1 MINDVPRKT
10 SGRPIYQTAAPLL
23 CILIVGTAVRLLYM
37 KAQTFYID
45 EAFNFMLGRHSL
57 AQIVAGS
64 ASESNP
70 PLPAII
76 AHFWE
81 LCGTNILWLRTLPLL
96 FSAGALV
103 LTYFAAV
110 SLIGRRA
117 GFFAAMLMAISPYQ
131 LLFSHIYRYP
141 AQAIFLGALA
151 LFFFVKLVFDEK
163 RIFTWPFAFVCA
175 LSLYTHYFFVFLV
188 FFFNVYFLVRSYQ
201 MKNAKVVAWIISQA
215 AVFACFAPWLF
226 FSGLQTTR
234 ELKYVGVPKMAEHLK
249 AFPFKGTVNVAQS
262 YLTGYYPF
270 GARIWFISV
279 VLLLFVFLFSI
290 CVSHAPKKEGY
301 YLSLA
306 GLITCIFPPYL
317 LMFFFGLRIN
327 PIFYFCMF
335 SPLFYIFIASSIFC
349 GAPARLRLA
358 SCGLLFI
365 ILFFSLKFYFIN
377 VRPERDNATA
387 IRHILSNRRDNDIV
401 LLNPTYQESLFNYYA
416 PGKFNIFG
424 IPDKFNI
431 LRYNFNNAAQVSES
445 RLRELDKSLKR
456 DGRIW
461 AFFGFG
467 VKTKPDQAA
476 ATIAHLEKNYNKT
489 FEMDF
494 APMSFARESGKLY
507 LFERKPTT
515 DGAVK

>member
-1 MINDVPRKT
+1 MINGVPLKT
-10 SGRPIYQTAAPLL
+10 SGKSQHQTAAPLL
-23 CILIVGTAVRLLYM
+23 CALIIGVALRLLYM

-57 AQIVAGS
+57 AQILAGS

-70 PLPAII
+70 PLPAVI

-81 LCGTNILWLRTLPLL
+81 LFGTNIIWLRTLPLL

-110 SLIGRRA
+110 RLIGPRA
-117 GFFAAMLMAISPYQ
+117 GFFAVMLMAVSPYQ
-131 LLFSHIYRYP
+131 LVFSHIYRYP

-151 LFFFVKLVFDEK
+151 LFFFIKLVFDEK
-163 RIFTWPFAFVCA
+163 RAFLWPFAFVCA
-175 LSLYTHYFFVFLV
+175 LSLYTHYFFVFLI
-188 FFFNVYFLVRSYQ
+188 FFFNIYFLFHHYKIKS
-201 MKNAKVVAWIISQA
+201 AKIAAWIISQA
-215 AVFACFAPWLF
+215 AVFASYAPWLY
-226 FSGLQTTR
+226 FSGSQASR
-234 ELKYVGVPKMAEHLK
+234 ELKLVGARKMAEHLK

-270 GARIWFISV
+270 GSRIWFISV
-279 VLLLFVFLFSI
+279 VLLFFVFLFSI
-290 CVSHAPKKEGY
+290 CVSHTAKKEGY

-306 GLITCIFPPYL
+306 GLIACIIPPYL

-335 SPLFYIFIASSIFC
+335 SPLFYIFVASSIFC
-349 GAPARLRLA
+349 EAPARLRMA
-358 SCGLLFI
+358 SCVLLFV
-365 ILFFSLKFYFIN
+365 ILFFSLKFYFVN
-377 VRPERDNATA
+377 VRPQRDNATA
-387 IRHILSNRRDNDIV
+387 IRHISSNIRDNDIV

-424 IPDKFNI
+424 IPDKFDI
-431 LRYNFNNAAQVSES
+431 LRYNFNNASQVTEG

-456 DGRIW
+456 GGRIW

-467 VKTKPDQAA
+467 VKTKPDQSA
-476 ATIAHLEKNYNKT
+476 ATFAHLEKNYDKIY
-489 FEMDF
+489 EMDF
-494 APMSFARESGKLY
+494 VPMSFVQETGKLY
-507 LFERKPTT
+507 LFERKSKS
-515 DGAVK
+515 DGAAK